1 MNIKTIINQK
11 QEVCFCYGNL
21 PQLKMEE
28 EEDNKPES
36 KPNKMLDENAMRLE
50 TYYKNELHETY
61 YKNVKEVS
69 CLAVG
74 QICVM

>member
-1 MNIKTIINQK
+1 
-11 QEVCFCYGNL
+11 
-21 PQLKMEE
+21 MEE
-28 EEDNKPES
+28 EEDNKPEA
-36 KPNKMLDENAMRLE
+36 KPNKMLHENAIE
-50 TYYKNELHETY
+50 YSETY

>member
-1 MNIKTIINQK
+1 MNIKTHINHK
-11 QEVCFCYGNL
+11 QEVRFYYENL

-28 EEDNKPES
+28 EEDNKPEA
-36 KPNKMLDENAMRLE
+36 KPNKMLHENAIE
-50 TYYKNELHETY
+50 YSETY

>member
-1 MNIKTIINQK
+1 
-11 QEVCFCYGNL
+11 
-21 PQLKMEE
+21 MEE

-36 KPNKMLDENAMRLE
+36 KPNKMLHENAIE
-50 TYYKNELHETY
+50 YIASYYKNG
-61 YKNVKEVS
+61 KEVS

>member
-1 MNIKTIINQK
+1 
-11 QEVCFCYGNL
+11 
-21 PQLKMEE
+21 MEE
-28 EEDNKPES
+28 EEDSKPES